1 MTLTNPLALCIF
13 QQDQTLKGTS
23 MNKMLCVCLFVV
35 GTTAVAQISRPMVD
49 EQMRSE
55 MLASTRGSHS
65 ANDRARFAVTS
76 GFTGFNIDNV
86 ARQGI
91 NIDIQALVS
100 RISALRL
107 ELNAGIVLYNTS
119 SSLAVAPVYSPSS
132 SYFNNYHE
140 NQYPHPRFNLNFALG
155 YIGTD
160 VLYYFSDGK
169 VRPYVAAGVRAVTW
183 QMSEGFAGA
192 LTPSARA
199 GIEISAGSSFSGF
212 AEARYMYG
220 MRNLLTPYPSSLKY
234 VTTVAFG
241 VSFAPQL

>member
-1 MTLTNPLALCIF
+1 
-13 QQDQTLKGTS
+13 
-23 MNKMLCVCLFVV
+23 MNKFLFVCFLAISA
-35 GTTAVAQISRPMVD
+35 TSIAQISRPMVD
-49 EQMRSE
+49 DQMRSE
-55 MLASTRGSHS
+55 MLASTRGSYS
-65 ANDRARFAVTS
+65 TNDRARFAITS
-76 GFTGFNIDNV
+76 GFTGFDIDNV
-86 ARQGI
+86 ARQGV
-91 NIDIQALVS
+91 NIDIQALLT
-100 RISALRL
+100 RISVVRL
-107 ELNAGIVLYNTS
+107 QLNAGIVLYNTS
-119 SSLAVAPVYSPSS
+119 SSRTVSPVYSPSS
-132 SYFNNYHE
+132 SHFNNYYE
-140 NQYPHPRFNLNFALG
+140 NQYPHPRFNINFALG

-160 VLYYFSDGK
+160 ILYYFSDGK

-220 MRNLLTPYPSSLKY
+220 MRNLLTPHPSSLKY

>member
-1 MTLTNPLALCIF
+1 
-13 QQDQTLKGTS
+13 
-23 MNKMLCVCLFVV
+23 MNKFLFVCFLAV
-35 GTTAVAQISRPMVD
+35 GTTSVAQISRPMVD
-49 EQMRSE
+49 DQMRSE
-55 MLASTRGSHS
+55 MLASTHGSHS
-65 ANDRARFAVTS
+65 ANDRARFAITS

-91 NIDIQALVS
+91 NIDIQALLS
-100 RISALRL
+100 RISAVRL

-119 SSLAVAPVYSPSS
+119 SSLAVAPTYSPSS
-132 SYFNNYHE
+132 SYFNNYYE

-160 VLYYFSDGK
+160 LLYYFSDGK

-234 VTTVAFG
+234 VATVAFG

>member
-1 MTLTNPLALCIF
+1 
-13 QQDQTLKGTS
+13 
-23 MNKMLCVCLFVV
+23 MNKILFVCFLVV
-35 GTTAVAQISRPMVD
+35 GTTSVAQISRPMVD
-49 EQMRSE
+49 DQMRSE
-55 MLASTRGSHS
+55 MVASTHGTHS
-65 ANDRARFAVTS
+65 TNDRSRFAITS
-76 GFTGFNIDNV
+76 GFTGFEIDNV

-100 RISALRL
+100 RISAVRL

-119 SSLAVAPVYSPSS
+119 SSSAVAPVYSQSS
-132 SYFNNYHE
+132 SYFNNYYE

-160 VLYYFSDGK
+160 LLYYFSDGK
-169 VRPYVAAGVRAVTW
+169 VRPYVAAGVRAVSW

>member
-1 MTLTNPLALCIF
+1 
-13 QQDQTLKGTS
+13 
-23 MNKMLCVCLFVV
+23 MNKFLFVCFLAV
-35 GTTAVAQISRPMVD
+35 GTTSVAQISRPMVED
-49 EQMRSE
+49 QLRSE
-55 MLASTRGSHS
+55 MVAGSRRSHS
-65 ANDRARFAVTS
+65 ANDRARFAITS

-91 NIDIQALVS
+91 NIDIQALLS
-100 RISALRL
+100 RISAVRL

-119 SSLAVAPVYSPSS
+119 SSLAVAPAYSPSS
-132 SYFNNYHE
+132 SHFNNYYE
-140 NQYPHPRFNLNFALG
+140 NRYPHPRFNLNFALG

-183 QMSEGFAGA
+183 QMSEGSAGA

-220 MRNLLTPYPSSLKY
+220 TRNLLTPYPSSLKY

>member
-1 MTLTNPLALCIF
+1 
-13 QQDQTLKGTS
+13 
-23 MNKMLCVCLFVV
+23 MNKFLFVCFLAIS
-35 GTTAVAQISRPMVD
+35 TTSVAQISRPMVD
-49 EQMRSE
+49 DQMRSE

-65 ANDRARFAVTS
+65 ATDRARFAITS

-91 NIDIQALVS
+91 NIDIQVLLS
-100 RISALRL
+100 RISAVRL
-107 ELNAGIVLYNTS
+107 ELNAGVVLYNTL
-119 SSLAVAPVYSPSS
+119 SSLAVAPAYSPSS
-132 SYFNNYHE
+132 SYFNNYYE

-169 VRPYVAAGVRAVTW
+169 VRPYVAVGVRAVTW

-220 MRNLLTPYPSSLKY
+220 MKNLLTPYPSSLKY

>member
-1 MTLTNPLALCIF
+1 
-13 QQDQTLKGTS
+13 
-23 MNKMLCVCLFVV
+23 MNKFLFVCCLAV
-35 GTTAVAQISRPMVD
+35 GTTSVAQISRPMVD
-49 EQMRSE
+49 DQMRSE
-55 MLASTRGSHS
+55 MVASTRGSHS
-65 ANDRARFAVTS
+65 ANNRARFAITS

-91 NIDIQALVS
+91 NIDIQALLS
-100 RISALRL
+100 RISSVRL

-119 SSLAVAPVYSPSS
+119 SSLAVAPAYSRSS
-132 SYFNNYHE
+132 SYFNNYYE

-169 VRPYVAAGVRAVTW
+169 VRPYVAAGVRAVSW

>member
-1 MTLTNPLALCIF
+1 
-13 QQDQTLKGTS
+13 
-23 MNKMLCVCLFVV
+23 MNKFLFVCFLAA
-35 GTTAVAQISRPMVD
+35 GTTSVAQISRPMVD
-49 EQMRSE
+49 DQMRSE
-55 MLASTRGSHS
+55 MVASTRGSHS
-65 ANDRARFAVTS
+65 NDRARFAITS
-76 GFTGFNIDNV
+76 GFTGFDIDNV
-86 ARQGI
+86 ACQGM
-91 NIDIQALVS
+91 NIDIQALLS
-100 RISALRL
+100 RISAVRL

-119 SSLAVAPVYSPSS
+119 SSLAVAPMYSQSS
-132 SYFNNYHE
+132 SYFNNYYE

-183 QMSEGFAGA
+183 QMTEGFAGA

>member
-1 MTLTNPLALCIF
+1 
-13 QQDQTLKGTS
+13 
-23 MNKMLCVCLFVV
+23 MNRFLFVCFLAV
-35 GTTAVAQISRPMVD
+35 ATTSVAQISSPMVD
-49 EQMRSE
+49 DQMRSE

-65 ANDRARFAVTS
+65 ANDRARFAITS
-76 GFTGFNIDNV
+76 GFTGFDIDNV

-91 NIDIQALVS
+91 NIDIQALLS
-100 RISALRL
+100 RISAIRL
-107 ELNAGIVLYNTS
+107 ELNAGIVLYNS
-119 SSLAVAPVYSPSS
+119 SSS
-132 SYFNNYHE
+132 SYFNNNTE

-160 VLYYFSDGK
+160 MLYYFSDGK
-169 VRPYVAAGVRAVTW
+169 VRPYVAAGVRAITW

>member
-1 MTLTNPLALCIF
+1 
-13 QQDQTLKGTS
+13 
-23 MNKMLCVCLFVV
+23 MNKFLFVCILAV
-35 GTTAVAQISRPMVD
+35 GTTSVAQISRPMVD
-49 EQMRSE
+49 DQMRSE
-55 MLASTRGSHS
+55 MVTSTRGSHS
-65 ANDRARFAVTS
+65 ANDRARFAITS

-86 ARQGI
+86 ARRGI
-91 NIDIQALVS
+91 NIDIQALLS
-100 RISALRL
+100 RISAVRL
-107 ELNAGIVLYNTS
+107 ELNAGVVLYNTS
-119 SSLAVAPVYSPSS
+119 SSLAVAPAYSPSA
-132 SYFNNYHE
+132 SYFNNYYQ

-183 QMSEGFAGA
+183 QMNEGFAGA

-220 MRNLLTPYPSSLKY
+220 VRNLLTPYPSSLKY

>member
-1 MTLTNPLALCIF
+1 
-13 QQDQTLKGTS
+13 
-23 MNKMLCVCLFVV
+23 MNKFLFVYLV
-35 GTTAVAQISRPMVD
+35 AIATTSVAQISSPMVD
-49 EQMRSE
+49 DQMRGE
-55 MLASTRGSHS
+55 MLASTRGSHYG
-65 ANDRARFAVTS
+65 NDRARFAITS

-91 NIDIQALVS
+91 NIDIEALLS
-100 RISALRL
+100 RISPVRV
-107 ELNAGIVLYNTS
+107 ELNAGIVLYNAS
-119 SSLAVAPVYSPSS
+119 STQEVAPAYLPSS
-132 SYFNNYHE
+132 SYKNNYYE

-183 QMSEGFAGA
+183 QMSEGIAGA

-212 AEARYMYG
+212 AEARYMHG
-220 MRNLLTPYPSSLKY
+220 MQNLLTPYSSSLKY

>member
-1 MTLTNPLALCIF
+1 
-13 QQDQTLKGTS
+13 
-23 MNKMLCVCLFVV
+23 MNKFLLVCFIAV
-35 GTTAVAQISRPMVD
+35 GTTSVAQISRPVVD
-49 EQMRSE
+49 DQMRSE
-55 MLASTRGSHS
+55 MVASTHRSHS
-65 ANDRARFAVTS
+65 AYDHARFAITF

-91 NIDIQALVS
+91 NVDLQALLS

-119 SSLAVAPVYSPSS
+119 PSLAVIPAYSPSS
-132 SYFNNYHE
+132 SYFNNYYK
-140 NQYPHPRFNLNFALG
+140 NQHPYPRFNLNFALG

-160 VLYYFSDGK
+160 VVYYFSEGK

-192 LTPSARA
+192 LTPSARG

>member
-1 MTLTNPLALCIF
+1 
-13 QQDQTLKGTS
+13 
-23 MNKMLCVCLFVV
+23 MNKFLFASLFAIV
-35 GTTAVAQISRPMVD
+35 TTSAAQISGTMVD
-49 EQMRSE
+49 DQMRSE
-55 MLASTRGSHS
+55 MAASSHRS
-65 ANDRARFAVTS
+65 YTANDRARFAITS
-76 GFTGFNIDNV
+76 GFTGFDIDNV

-91 NIDIQALVS
+91 NIDIQALLS

-119 SSLAVAPVYSPSS
+119 SSRVLAPVYSPASS
-132 SYFNNYHE
+132 NFNNYYE
-140 NQYPHPRFNLNFALG
+140 DQYSQPRFNLNFALG

-160 VLYYFSDGK
+160 MLYYFSDGK
-169 VRPYVAAGVRAVTW
+169 IRPYVAAGVRVVTW
-183 QMSEGFAGA
+183 QMSDGLAGA
-192 LTPSARA
+192 LTPTARA

-220 MRNLLTPYPSSLKY
+220 MRNLLTPYPSSLQY

>member
-1 MTLTNPLALCIF
+1 
-13 QQDQTLKGTS
+13 
-23 MNKMLCVCLFVV
+23 
-35 GTTAVAQISRPMVD
+35 
-49 EQMRSE
+49 
-55 MLASTRGSHS
+55 
-65 ANDRARFAVTS
+65 
-76 GFTGFNIDNV
+76 
-86 ARQGI
+86 
-91 NIDIQALVS
+91 
-100 RISALRL
+100 
-107 ELNAGIVLYNTS
+107 LNAGIVLYNNS
-119 SSLAVAPVYSPSS
+119 SSLAVAPAYSPSS
-132 SYFNNYHE
+132 SYFNNYYE

-160 VLYYFSDGK
+160 LLYYFSDGK
-169 VRPYVAAGVRAVTW
+169 VRPYVAAGVRAVSW

-199 GIEISAGSSFSGF
+199 GIELSAGSSFSGF

>member
-1 MTLTNPLALCIF
+1 
-13 QQDQTLKGTS
+13 
-23 MNKMLCVCLFVV
+23 MNKFLFVCFLAV
-35 GTTAVAQISRPMVD
+35 GTTSVAQISRPMVD
-49 EQMRSE
+49 DQMRSE

-65 ANDRARFAVTS
+65 SNDRARFAITS
-76 GFTGFNIDNV
+76 GVTGFNIDNV

-91 NIDIQALVS
+91 NIDIQALLS
-100 RISALRL
+100 RISAVRL

-119 SSLAVAPVYSPSS
+119 SSLAVAPAYSPSS
-132 SYFNNYHE
+132 SYFNNYYE

-169 VRPYVAAGVRAVTW
+169 VRPYAAAGVRAVTW

>member
-1 MTLTNPLALCIF
+1 
-13 QQDQTLKGTS
+13 
-23 MNKMLCVCLFVV
+23 
-35 GTTAVAQISRPMVD
+35 MVD
-49 EQMRSE
+49 DQMRSE
-55 MLASTRGSHS
+55 MLASARGSHS
-65 ANDRARFAVTS
+65 ANDRARFAITS

-91 NIDIQALVS
+91 NIDIQALLS
-100 RISALRL
+100 RISAVRL
-107 ELNAGIVLYNTS
+107 ELNAGVVLYNTS
-119 SSLAVAPVYSPSS
+119 SSLAVAPAYSPSY
-132 SYFNNYHE
+132 SYFNNYYE

-220 MRNLLTPYPSSLKY
+220 MRNLLSPYPSSLKY

>member
-1 MTLTNPLALCIF
+1 MNRFLIVCFLAIS
-13 QQDQTLKGTS
+13 TTS
-23 MNKMLCVCLFVV
+23 
-35 GTTAVAQISRPMVD
+35 VAQISRPMVD
-49 EQMRSE
+49 DQMRSE
-55 MLASTRGSHS
+55 MVASTHGYHS
-65 ANDRARFAVTS
+65 INDRGRFAITS
-76 GFTGFNIDNV
+76 GFTGFEIDNV
-86 ARQGI
+86 ARQGF
-91 NIDIQALVS
+91 NIDIQALLS
-100 RISALRL
+100 RISAVRL
-107 ELNAGIVLYNTS
+107 ELNAGIVLYNNS
-119 SSLAVAPVYSPSS
+119 SSLAVAPAYSPSS
-132 SYFNNYHE
+132 SYFNNYYE

-160 VLYYFSDGK
+160 LLYYFSDGK
-169 VRPYVAAGVRAVTW
+169 VRPYVAAGVRAVSW

-199 GIEISAGSSFSGF
+199 GIELSAGSSFSGF

>member
-1 MTLTNPLALCIF
+1 
-13 QQDQTLKGTS
+13 
-23 MNKMLCVCLFVV
+23 MNKFLFICVLAV
-35 GTTAVAQISRPMVD
+35 GTTSVAQISRPMVD
-49 EQMRSE
+49 DQMRTE
-55 MLASTRGSHS
+55 MMASTRGSHS
-65 ANDRARFAVTS
+65 ANDRARFAITS

-86 ARQGI
+86 AHQGI
-91 NIDIQALVS
+91 NIDIQALLS

-132 SYFNNYHE
+132 SYFNNYYE

-160 VLYYFSDGK
+160 MLYYFSDGK